1 MRRTVINL
9 LKQAIE
15 KYPDSTYLC
24 EKTEK
29 GWTPS
34 TYQQVDELSDGI
46 ASGLLRY
53 NFNQYDK
60 IAILSEGRTDWVV
73 SEYGIIKAGCI
84 AVPLSIKLLPE
95 EILFRLEHSE
105 AKAIFVSKN
114 TLGNIIPVISRIKQK
129 NFKIFCYDDISSII
143 ESNNKDVEI
152 IHYKDIR
159 IQGETCFSEHKEQ
172 IKKITENIREH
183 DTVTISYTSGTSG
196 NPKGIML
203 SHLNYHSNSVNAWQ
217 YFELPEHLKTLII
230 LPLDHSFA
238 HTVGLFISCVC
249 ALAIYFVDGRGGP
262 VNTLKNIPVN
272 LKEVKPDFLL
282 TVPALTG
289 NFMNKIKDGIAA
301 KGGFVEGLFNA
312 GLKAGNK
319 MYRDGFQKA
328 PFLKRLFYSI
338 PHTLANKLVY
348 KKVREIFGGNL
359 KYCIGGGALLDIK
372 QQQFFYA
379 LGVPVYQGYGLT
391 EAAPIISTNTNKIH
405 KLGTSGH
412 VIYGIECIIME
423 QDGNVLPKGQKGE
436 IVIRGNNVMEGY
448 FKNETAT
455 AETIKDGWLHTGDMG
470 YIDEDDFLM
479 VVGREKALLI
489 SQDGEKYSPEGIEEA
504 IVNCSELVSQVMIYN
519 DHNKFTTALVT
530 LDQAKIIA
538 YKEKHELHDTKALL
552 EAIHN
557 SFYQFMKDEE
567 YAGQFPSKWIP
578 TNFRI
583 LKESFNEE
591 NQMINSTL
599 KMVRPKITERYQHLL
614 DEIYENTSANQLTE
628 HNINIIKE
636 IILDKDKSS

>member
-15 KYPDSTYLC
+15 KYPESTYLC
-24 EKTEK
+24 EKTED

-34 TYQQVDELSDGI
+34 TYQQVDEASNII
-46 ASGLLRY
+46 ASGLLNY
-53 NFNQYDK
+53 KFQQQDK
-60 IAILSEGRTDWVV
+60 IAILSEGRTDWVI
-73 SEYGIIKAGCI
+73 SEYGIIKTGCI

-105 AKAIFVSKN
+105 SKAIFVSTN
-114 TLGNIIPVISRIKQK
+114 TLGHIIPVISKIKQK
-129 NFKIFCYDDISSII
+129 NFKIFCYDDISSLID
-143 ESNNKDVEI
+143 SNNKDVKI
-152 IHYKDIR
+152 IHYKDLKK
-159 IQGETCFSEHKEQ
+159 QGAKSFSENKPQ
-172 IKKITENIREH
+172 IEKNIANIREH
-183 DTVTISYTSGTSG
+183 DIVTISYTSGTSG

-203 SHLNYHSNSVNAWQ
+203 SHLNYHSNSINAWQ

-249 ALAIYFVDGRGGP
+249 ALSIYFVDGRGGP
-262 VNTLKNIPVN
+262 VNTLKNISVN

-289 NFMNKIKDGIAA
+289 NFMNKIRDGIAA
-301 KGGFVEGLFNA
+301 KGGFVERLFNA
-312 GLKAGNK
+312 GIKAGNK
-319 MYRDGFQKA
+319 MYRDGFHKA
-328 PFLKRLFYSI
+328 PVYKRLIYSI
-338 PHTLANKLVY
+338 PHFLANKLIF
-348 KKVREIFGGNL
+348 KKVREIFGGKL
-359 KYCIGGGALLDIK
+359 KFCIGGGALLDIK
-372 QQQFFYA
+372 QQHFFYA

-391 EAAPIISTNTNKIH
+391 EAAPIISTNTDKTH

-412 VIYGIECIIME
+412 VIYGIECIITD
-423 QDGNVLPKGQKGE
+423 QDEKVLPKGQKGE

-455 AETIKDGWLHTGDMG
+455 VDTIKDGWLHTGDMG
-470 YIDEDDFLM
+470 YIDDDDFLV

-504 IVNCSELVSQVMIYN
+504 VVNCSELVSQVMVYN
-519 DHNKFTTALVT
+519 DHNKFTTALIT
-530 LDQAKIIA
+530 LDPAKVIA
-538 YKEKHELHDTKALL
+538 YVQKHRLTDSKDLL
-552 EAIHN
+552 EAIHT

-567 YAGQFPSKWIP
+567 YTGQFPAKWIP
-578 TNFRI
+578 SNFRI

-591 NQMINSTL
+591 NQMINSTM

-614 DEIYENTSANQLTE
+614 DEIYENPSSVLSEQ
-628 HNINIIKE
+628 NINTLKE
-636 IILDKDKSS
+636 IIPD